1 MITGLLTKA
10 GDAKQANEEATAI
23 EKIQVEVAGSYGL
36 DGKMD
41 KTQLVNNLKKIQ
53 GIEYNSKQI
62 TNDTI
67 INEFPVIVNVDGN
80 NIEINEDGQV
90 SKVAIG
96 NSAEIA
102 GDSGNIG
109 KAVNYEVDYSSIGTG
124 TGWQILYADS
134 KNVYIITTG
143 YLTATALWSAES
155 SAYSGTSDFLDLTN
169 YPAVEDGWLYKVYND
184 GTLLYNSN
192 KHNMKATESLLNS
205 NISIWKDLKNDKAKW
220 SIGSPTMEL
229 LVASYN
235 AVNTSNKVTIEDL
248 VADGNGYNEGVIKG
262 VLTKT
267 DDRPWNHGT
276 DYWLATPSGFSQ
288 YNISIV
294 VGSLEGSTASK
305 QYNNCYAIR
314 PVICLKS
321 STVLTWNDSTN
332 KYDLS
337 VAK

>member
-1 MITGLLTKA
+1 M
-10 GDAKQANEEATAI
+10 
-23 EKIQVEVAGSYGL
+23 
-36 DGKMD
+36 
-41 KTQLVNNLKKIQ
+41 
-53 GIEYNSKQI
+53 
-62 TNDTI
+62 
-67 INEFPVIVNVDGN
+67 
-80 NIEINEDGQV
+80 
-90 SKVAIG
+90 AIG

-143 YLTATALWSAES
+143 YLTATALWWAES
-155 SAYSGTSDFLDLTN
+155 SDYSGTSDFSDLTN
-169 YPAVEDGWLYKVYND
+169 YPVVEDGWLYKVYND

-192 KHNMKATESLLNS
+192 KHNMKATEYLLNS
-205 NISIWKDLKNDKAKW
+205 NISKWKDLKNDKAKW

-235 AVNTSNKVTIEDL
+235 AVNTTNKVTIADL
-248 VADGNGYNEGVIKG
+248 TTNGYNAGVLNG

-276 DYWLATPSGFSQ
+276 EYWLAAPSSINQ
-288 YNISIV
+288 DHISIV
-294 VGSLEGSTASK
+294 VGSLEGSTAAK
-305 QYNNCYAIR
+305 KYNQSYAIR